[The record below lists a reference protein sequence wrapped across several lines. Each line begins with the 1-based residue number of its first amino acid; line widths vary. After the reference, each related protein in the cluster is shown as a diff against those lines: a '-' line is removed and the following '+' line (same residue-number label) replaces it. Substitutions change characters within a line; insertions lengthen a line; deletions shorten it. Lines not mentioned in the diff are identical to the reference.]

1 MIKTRLRMKRL
12 MKLFVPMAIVA
23 TVAGNAQAG
32 TSIVVDAAT
41 GDVLAADK
49 AFDRWYPA
57 SITKL
62 MTAYIAFDAIRAGKL
77 TTQSPV
83 TISANAAKQ
92 PPSKMGY
99 KPGNIL
105 SLDNALKIMLVKSA
119 NDIAVAVGEAA
130 GGVDYQDAM
139 NAAATKLGMNGSHFA
154 NANGLHDPQN
164 YTTARD
170 LAILASAL
178 RTEFSEL
185 SSYFGIEA
193 IQYGDHLERN
203 YNILLGR
210 FEGADG
216 MKTGF
221 VCASGFNLVASATR
235 NGRTLIAVVL
245 GAMSQEQRAE
255 KAANLLEA
263 GFRRLTPPVGSL
275 SQLQPSGEV
284 DISAP
289 DMRSTVC
296 TEQAAADRWDGREI
310 EGKIKFETPYI
321 TAMTRQP
328 VTQTVGLLSSGVAGG
343 GLSLD
348 NLARIPVPR
357 DKPVRPA
364 AAAITAADALKPS
377 LPANP

>member
-1 MIKTRLRMKRL
+1 MKRL
-12 MKLFVPMAIVA
+12 LRIFVPFAFVA
-23 TVAGNAQAG
+23 LVTGAAQAG
-32 TSIVVDAAT
+32 TSIVVDVAT
-41 GDVLAADK
+41 GNVLAADR
-49 AFDRWYPA
+49 AFDRWFPA

-62 MTAYIAFDAIRAGKL
+62 MTTYIAFDAIRSGKL
-77 TTQSPV
+77 TPQSPI

-99 KPGNIL
+99 KPGNVL
-105 SLDNALKIMLVKSA
+105 SLDDALKIMLVKSA

-130 GGVDYQDAM
+130 GGVNYPDAM
-139 NAAATKLGMNGSHFA
+139 NAAAARLGMTGSHFT

-178 RTEFSEL
+178 RTEFPQL

-210 FEGADG
+210 FDGADG

-235 NGRTLIAVVL
+235 KERTLIAVVL

-263 GFRRLTPPVGSL
+263 GFQGLSPPLGSL
-275 SQLQPSGEV
+275 GSLQPLGEV
-284 DISAP
+284 DTSAP

-296 TEQAAADRWDGREI
+296 TEAAAADRWDGREI

-328 VTQTVGLLSSGVAGG
+328 MAQKVGLLSSGASGG
-343 GLSLD
+343 ALTLD

-357 DKPVRPA
+357 DKPVGPEPA
-364 AAAITAADALKPS
+364 AVQQNAADALKPS